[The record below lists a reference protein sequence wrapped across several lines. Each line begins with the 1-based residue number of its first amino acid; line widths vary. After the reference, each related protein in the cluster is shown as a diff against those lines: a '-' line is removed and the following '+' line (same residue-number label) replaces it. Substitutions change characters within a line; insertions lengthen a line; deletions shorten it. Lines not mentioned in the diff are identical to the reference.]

1 MTIRKVKKLLRAYA
15 QKTFEQYKND
25 EKLAKLLAYQA
36 QMKVK
41 IAQNKGYGVP
51 VSLQSRFFTLVS

>member
-25 EKLAKLLAYQA
+25 EILAKLLAYQA
-36 QMKVK
+36 ILKVENKKIKVK
-41 IAQNKGYGVP
+41 V
-51 VSLQSRFFTLVS
+51 